1 MAPSRPTF
9 TKVTSQMCIFLTGT
23 KLRHP
28 VWRFTSDGKFL
39 TVVWDITRKTMNE
52 RIMTDKVKWVKR
64 TIHFGRKHRSFLPWA
79 SGMILI
85 RNSQITEPKFT
96 IQAHSSETFN
106 KRGAHYWMSIVE
118 GCILCVAVS
127 PGEYLILL
135 WLRHEIKRKLLGVH
149 NNGWV
154 DAVHVSYSVKVWE
167 DHAIHRFSYLHF
179 NNQLPKP
186 QLPFWCSPPLCLGVQ
201 PEHHLPLSG
210 VLSLK

>member
-9 TKVTSQMCIFLTGT
+9 TKFTSQMCIFLTGP

-39 TVVWDITRKTMNE
+39 TVVWDITGKTMNE

-64 TIHFGRKHRSFLPWA
+64 TTHHFLPQA
-79 SGMILI
+79 SGMVLI

-106 KRGAHYWMSIVE
+106 KRGAHYLMSIVA
-118 GCILCVAVS
+118 GCILCVTVS
-127 PGEYLILL
+127 PGEYQILL
-135 WLRHEIKRKLLGVH
+135 QLRHKIKRKLRGVH

-154 DAVHVSYSVKVWE
+154 DAVHT
-167 DHAIHRFSYLHF
+167 
-179 NNQLPKP
+179 
-186 QLPFWCSPPLCLGVQ
+186 SPTV
-201 PEHHLPLSG
+201 
-210 VLSLK
+210 